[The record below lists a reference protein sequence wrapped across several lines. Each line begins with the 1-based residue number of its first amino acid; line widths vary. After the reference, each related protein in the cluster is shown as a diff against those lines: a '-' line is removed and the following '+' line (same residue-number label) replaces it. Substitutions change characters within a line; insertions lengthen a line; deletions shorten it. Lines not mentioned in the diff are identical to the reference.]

1 MNLKKNKVP
10 GMHPPPYDKALFDP
24 TEPPRYA
31 RPPSVSTDASGQYGE
46 INRTEQ
52 KYPDFNSEIYD
63 IGGIMSTECAP
74 VIPPPVPL
82 RKKKSVEIIS
92 EVSFSSRLG
101 WEIGFQ
107 YIKLKNDYLSCFC

>member
-1 MNLKKNKVP
+1 
-10 GMHPPPYDKALFDP
+10 MHPPPYDKALFDP